1 MTDKKHDGW
10 PKLVEITALL
20 ECSVVIYANSEED
33 ALREVED
40 WDEAFAEIGCI
51 RGAKNIDV
59 FDVRE
64 GTADDAD
71 IDLSKTKGDDN
82 E

>member
-1 MTDKKHDGW
+1 MSKKKQDGW

-20 ECSVVIYANSEED
+20 ECSVVIYANNTED

-64 GTADDAD
+64 GAPDDAD
-71 IDLSKTKGDDN
+71 IDLTK
-82 E
+82 

>member
-20 ECSVVIYANSEED
+20 ECSAVFFANSEED
-33 ALREVED
+33 ALKEVD
-40 WDEAFAEIGCI
+40 SWNGAWAVIGNVL
-51 RGAKNIDV
+51 GAKNIDV

-64 GTADDAD
+64 GMPDDAD
-71 IDLSKTKGDDN
+71 IDLTK
-82 E
+82 